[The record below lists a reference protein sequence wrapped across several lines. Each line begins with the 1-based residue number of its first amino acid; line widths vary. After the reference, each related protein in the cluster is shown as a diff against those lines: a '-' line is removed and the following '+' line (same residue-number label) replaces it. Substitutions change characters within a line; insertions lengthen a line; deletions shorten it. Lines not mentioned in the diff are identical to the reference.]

1 MPADI
6 SVKGLTTEELSKAI
20 ADATVAATTAV
31 AKATTT
37 ANASLTLKTEN
48 ASANANGF
56 KADRVVTEGYLQ
68 ANYAKAH
75 DYLFCLR
82 EISFEEDDNDL
93 SAFSVQE
100 LTSILDPN
108 GCDLAMMP
116 LIKFTEHTE
125 SKWLE
130 AMESLAKA
138 IMDVVIIEGWSHLTK
153 PKTDNDINTTS
164 LHEHLSNIISDH
176 QWVSGILSWTLGSD
190 DPVSTLCQRIIEEG
204 NKVKGKFT
212 NNFRHEIMAI
222 LHDIFPNYRPLK
234 VTAANI
240 MHRLKSLGLPI
251 DVTIWFDNEN
261 LKQSVR
267 DTKFISELTDAGYS
281 VGYFGGGDCA
291 CPQGNGNVQN
301 GSIVLDNVQ
310 CGPKT
315 EAGGGIQTFTIGD
328 NGGPC
333 KIRWIKPQ

>member
-1 MPADI
+1 MAANTN
-6 SVKGLTTEELSKAI
+6 VTGLTTEELSKAI

-37 ANASLTLKTEN
+37 ANASLKLKTDD
-48 ASANANGF
+48 ALANANGF

-116 LIKFTEHTE
+116 LIHFAKE
-125 SKWLE
+125 SKTGDTEPLPISVD
-130 AMESLAKA
+130 ASK
-138 IMDVVIIEGWSHLTK
+138 VV
-153 PKTDNDINTTS
+153 D
-164 LHEHLSNIISDH
+164 
-176 QWVSGILSWTLGSD
+176 
-190 DPVSTLCQRIIEEG
+190 
-204 NKVKGKFT
+204 
-212 NNFRHEIMAI
+212 
-222 LHDIFPNYRPLK
+222 
-234 VTAANI
+234 
-240 MHRLKSLGLPI
+240 RLKGLGLPI
-251 DVTIWFDNEN
+251 DVTIWFDSKN
-261 LKQSVR
+261 LNDCVSNK
-267 DTKFISELTDAGYS
+267 DFITELTDAGYS
-281 VGYFGGGDCA
+281 VGYFGGSACA
-291 CPQGNGNVQN
+291 CPQGNGNMQN

-310 CGPKT
+310 CGSKT

-328 NGGPC
+328 NSGAC

>member
-37 ANASLTLKTEN
+37 ANASLKLKTEN

-75 DYLFCLR
+75 DYQFCLR
-82 EISFEEDDNDL
+82 EISFKPDDQDL

-100 LTSILDPN
+100 LASILDPN

-116 LIKFTEHTE
+116 LIMFPQVQSGGDKVDAEKGSGAE
-125 SKWLE
+125 DV
-130 AMESLAKA
+130 AKK
-138 IMDVVIIEGWSHLTK
+138 IVE
-153 PKTDNDINTTS
+153 
-164 LHEHLSNIISDH
+164 
-176 QWVSGILSWTLGSD
+176 
-190 DPVSTLCQRIIEEG
+190 
-204 NKVKGKFT
+204 
-212 NNFRHEIMAI
+212 
-222 LHDIFPNYRPLK
+222 
-234 VTAANI
+234 
-240 MHRLKSLGLPI
+240 RLKGLGLPI
-251 DVTIWFDNEN
+251 DVTIWFDDNN
-261 LKQSVR
+261 LKQGVKEGK
-267 DTKFISELTDAGYS
+267 DCIEYLTNAGYS
-281 VGYFGGGDCA
+281 VGYYGGSDCG

-328 NGGPC
+328 NSGAC